1 MGSVYPNIRHDKYID
16 LMIYILC
23 IIYIYIHTVYIYILL
38 LGLMVGYWDGCPL
51 GGHIQNLCCFFAS
64 NVHAVVYI
72 HVCKSAIL
80 LGYISHE
87 RLYIILL

>member
-1 MGSVYPNIRHDKYID
+1 MY
-16 LMIYILC
+16 
-23 IIYIYIHTVYIYILL
+23 YIYIHCIYIYYSLVLWLVTGMVALL
-38 LGLMVGYWDGCPL
+38 TGRSHPESHGW
-51 GGHIQNLCCFFAS
+51 FFAS